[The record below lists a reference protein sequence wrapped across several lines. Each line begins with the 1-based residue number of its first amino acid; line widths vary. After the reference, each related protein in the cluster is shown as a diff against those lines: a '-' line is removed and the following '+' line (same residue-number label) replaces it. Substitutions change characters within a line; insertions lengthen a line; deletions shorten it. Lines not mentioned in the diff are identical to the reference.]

1 MGYLLLAHETHNL
14 LAHHPA
20 CPNPTS
26 THGSMTR
33 QPPPTSFLGVAR
45 SRSSRMEDH
54 GSPPSH
60 SSPVLHPA
68 SSLDAASAP
77 LPHPADAT
85 SAPLPHPASLLD
97 AASASLLGVDC
108 VWAPWLSLFYT
119 EAGTTSSAGLA
130 PKAGW
135 EACASRFS
143 APKWALLYIF
153 LWLFCMELEGRV
165 CVNLR
170 IAFKQLLKL
179 CQVSNVNT
187 PCLF

>member
-1 MGYLLLAHETHNL
+1 VPRYFAKQLELHAYYPIIQGQKEKKRIKHDMGYLLLAHETHNL

-97 AASASLLGVDC
+97 AASAPLLGVDC
-108 VWAPWLSLFYT
+108 V
-119 EAGTTSSAGLA
+119 
-130 PKAGW
+130 
-135 EACASRFS
+135 
-143 APKWALLYIF
+143 
-153 LWLFCMELEGRV
+153 
-165 CVNLR
+165 
-170 IAFKQLLKL
+170 
-179 CQVSNVNT
+179 
-187 PCLF
+187 